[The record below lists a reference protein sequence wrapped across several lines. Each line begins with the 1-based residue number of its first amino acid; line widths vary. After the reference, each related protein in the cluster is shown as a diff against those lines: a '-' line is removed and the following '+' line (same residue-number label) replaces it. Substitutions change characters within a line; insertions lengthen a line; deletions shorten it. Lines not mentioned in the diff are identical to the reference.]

1 MVSPPTT
8 THFPEKPSSGAALW
22 DTITR
27 FDSSKLEPW
36 IALRNAVGLTVP
48 LALAVALGNPTAGTV
63 ATTGALSVAFS
74 DGSDPYIRRARRMLT
89 ATIFVAVAIFIGA
102 LSGRNDLFA
111 ILLVTTWAFAAG
123 MLVAIESAW
132 ADIGLI
138 SLVTLVVF
146 GARPMSIEEAAYS
159 GVLALCGGL
168 FQTSLSLAFWPVRR
182 HEPERRAVG
191 ELYRGLAELASEPVK
206 AWEAPPASTKF
217 TEAHQVLTGAWG
229 FRSGQGERFWSL
241 LSQAER
247 IRLSLLMIFRLR
259 ARLAREDPSGVGA
272 EILDECRQLTSR
284 VLLDISRT
292 LLVNRHTVTDSES
305 IRGLGVIAETHL
317 NVNPESQSPDRQA
330 LIREARFQIDAL
342 AGQLRSAFEL
352 ASYSTPVGRKIFE
365 RKQAESPWRLR
376 VAGTMATLRANLS
389 LQSAVCRHAIRL
401 AACVGIGHAVGRS
414 VDWERT
420 YWLTM
425 TVAIILKPDF
435 TATFSRGVLRLIGT
449 FAGLVFATV
458 LFHFLPLGPFLEV
471 VFIGI
476 LGFAMRC
483 FGPANYGLFVI
494 AISASIVMLFAL
506 TGVAP
511 AEVVASRGINTAA
524 GGILALAAYAIWP
537 TWERTQVSETL
548 AQMLDRY
555 REYFRGVRHDFVR
568 PEEEQSRELDR
579 IRLIGRLA
587 RSNLEG
593 SVERL
598 RAEPRFPAASLT
610 QLYEILASSHRFVH
624 AVMALEAGLTRS
636 QPVPARTE
644 FHAFANAV
652 ELTLHSLS
660 AALRG
665 SPLDPHELPNLRD
678 AHNALLQAGD
688 PLAERYAL
696 VNVECDRITN
706 SLNTLTG
713 QVFQWQSQLQ
723 PAVTQ

>member
-1 MVSPPTT
+1 MASPSTT
-8 THFPEKPSSGAALW
+8 TNFPEKPSSGAALW

-27 FDSSKLEPW
+27 FDTSKIEPL
-36 IALRNAVGLTVP
+36 IAFRNAVGLTVP
-48 LALAVALGNPTAGTV
+48 LALAVAFGNPTAGTI

-74 DGSDPYIRRARRMLT
+74 DGSDPYIRRAKRMLT
-89 ATIFVAVAIFIGA
+89 ATIFVSLAIFIGA
-102 LSGRNDLFA
+102 LSGRNDLVA
-111 ILLVTTWAFAAG
+111 IVLVTTWAFAAG
-123 MLVAIESAW
+123 MLIAIDSAW

-146 GARPMSIEEAAYS
+146 GARPMSVEEAAYS
-159 GVLALCGGL
+159 GAIALGGGL
-168 FQTSLSLAFWPVRR
+168 FQTSLSLSFWPVRR
-182 HEPERRAVG
+182 HEPQRRAVG

-206 AWEAPPASTKF
+206 AWEAPPASTTF
-217 TEAHQVLTGAWG
+217 SEAHQVLAGAWG
-229 FRSGQGERFWSL
+229 FRSGQAERFWSL

-259 ARLAREDPSGVGA
+259 ARLAREDPSGAGA
-272 EILDECRQLTSR
+272 EILDECRQLASR
-284 VLLDISRT
+284 ILIDISRT
-292 LLVNRHTVTDSES
+292 LLVNRNAATDSES
-305 IRGLGVIAETHL
+305 VRRISIIAETQL
-317 NVNPESQSPDRQA
+317 EPNPQSHSADRQA
-330 LIREARFQIDAL
+330 LIREARYQIDAL
-342 AGQLRSAFEL
+342 AGQLRSAIEL

-365 RKQAESPWRLR
+365 RKQANNPWMLR
-376 VAGTMATLRANLS
+376 VAGTMATLQANLS
-389 LQSAVCRHAIRL
+389 LDSAVCRHAIRL
-401 AACVGIGHAVGRS
+401 AACVGIGHAIGRS

-449 FAGLVFATV
+449 FAGLFFATV

-471 VFIGI
+471 AFIAV

-483 FGPANYGLFVI
+483 YGPANYGLFVI
-494 AISASIVMLFAL
+494 AISALIVMLFAL

-511 AEVVASRGINTAA
+511 AEVVASRGLNTAA
-524 GGILALAAYAIWP
+524 GGLLAIAAYAIWP

-555 REYFRGVRHDFVR
+555 REYFRAVRYGFVGS
-568 PEEEQSRELDR
+568 ENEYSREIDR
-579 IRLIGRLA
+579 IRLVGRLA

-624 AVMALEAGLTRS
+624 AVMALEAGLSRS
-636 QPVPARTE
+636 QPVPARPE

-665 SPLDPHELPNLRD
+665 SPLDPADLPNLRD

-696 VNVECDRITN
+696 VNVESDRITN
-706 SLNTLTG
+706 SVNTLTL
-713 QVFQWQSQLQ
+713 QVFQWLSQMQ
-723 PAVTQ
+723 PTVTQ